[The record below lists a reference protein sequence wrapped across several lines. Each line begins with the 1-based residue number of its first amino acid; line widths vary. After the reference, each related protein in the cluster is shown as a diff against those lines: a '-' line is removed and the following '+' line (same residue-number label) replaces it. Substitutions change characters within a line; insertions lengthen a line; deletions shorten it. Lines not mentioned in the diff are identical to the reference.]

1 MIWLEA
7 AESTNSE
14 LRALV
19 AGSEA
24 ELPHGTLVVTANQ
37 TAGRGRQGRGWE
49 TPPDT
54 ALAASLLLRPE
65 ALRADGSANS
75 EARGRGVGIGAGTA
89 GGVED
94 QPALGLSWLPLLAGS
109 AVAAAL
115 QPLFRGTQIDA
126 GGDGFGDRGGY
137 GSGDGYG
144 DSDGYGDGDGQGAK
158 RVGVKWPNDVHV
170 RDEDDAMAGRP
181 GAKLCGILCEVLGT
195 GEVVVGFGINLLQ
208 EDWQLPT
215 ERAGSVLAC
224 GGATGGAESLG
235 DPAGQA
241 LADRVLSAAVR
252 ELLSLVELAD
262 SKPKSARTRVLRDSV
277 TLGSEVR
284 VHLPGGEMVDGRAIS
299 LADDGALIVDR
310 PTTGQL
316 IVNAADVEHLR

>member
-115 QPLFRGTQIDA
+115 QPLFRGTQVGA
-126 GGDGFGDRGGY
+126 GGEGE
-137 GSGDGYG
+137 GYG
-144 DSDGYGDGDGQGAK
+144 DRDGDEQGSK